1 MFIAAVIVIALISI
15 GLALLSLKNL
25 KDKSEIEKVS
35 EILKKGKVIFKNDH
49 SSSSSEGSSS

>member
-1 MFIAAVIVIALISI
+1 MFLAAVIIIVLISI
-15 GLALLSLKNL
+15 GLTLLSLKNL

-49 SSSSSEGSSS
+49 SPSSSEDSSS